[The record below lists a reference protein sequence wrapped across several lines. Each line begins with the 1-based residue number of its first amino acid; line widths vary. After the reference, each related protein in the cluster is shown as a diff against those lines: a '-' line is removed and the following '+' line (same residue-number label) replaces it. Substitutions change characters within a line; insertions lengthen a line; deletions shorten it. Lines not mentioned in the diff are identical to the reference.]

1 MSLEH
6 GQGLLLP
13 TIVTALMTRKND
25 FVVVTVLV
33 PLITTF
39 SEIFSKFASS
49 PLMVIVTAVSLAD
62 ELTTDSAAAEAGN
75 G

>member
-1 MSLEH
+1 
-6 GQGLLLP
+6 
-13 TIVTALMTRKND
+13 MTRKND

-33 PLITTF
+33 PVIATS

-62 ELTTDSAAAEAGN
+62 ELTTDSAAADAGN

>member
-1 MSLEH
+1 M
-6 GQGLLLP
+6 LP
-13 TIVTALMTRKND
+13 TALPAIVTALMTRKNA

-33 PLITTF
+33 PVIATS

-62 ELTTDSAAAEAGN
+62 ELTTDSAAADAGN